1 MKEKKFFIFILLM
14 AFIFGLAIYRIIDL
28 SVIKKD
34 TYQSL
39 LEEKTN
45 YLIEGPSAPRGR
57 ILDCHGKILVDNI
70 GVKTIVY
77 QKVAG
82 ISYED
87 EVEIAYT
94 LANLID
100 VESKPSEYELKKF
113 WNILHEKEAEAK
125 ITEAEKKLYK
135 ERKLTQ
141 TEIYDLKLSRITK
154 EELNTLN
161 LEDKVA
167 AKIYSLMGEG
177 YSYSFKVI
185 KDKGV
190 TEKEYANVIERA
202 IPGVIGM
209 MSWERFYPYGDTLRL
224 TLGSVSSRTMGLP
237 KEGVSW
243 YLENGYS
250 LTDRVGLSALEYQ
263 YESYLKGEKAKY
275 HIKDD
280 LSLEEVSSG
289 IRGNDLYLSID
300 IDLQMEV
307 EKIVKEEILKGKE
320 LSNTEYFDHAFVLI
334 GDPKDGS
341 IRAMVG
347 QKLIGYPQHSR
358 FQDISLQAIS
368 SSYTVG
374 SVVKGASI
382 SVGYAN
388 GLIEPNKTVL
398 DGCIK
403 LENVPE
409 KCSVRRLG
417 TIDDIKALK
426 YSSNYYQFLLA
437 IKLVGK
443 TYKYNMHLGAD
454 EHFFDIYRNM
464 FASYG
469 LGEKTGIDLPN
480 EEVGIKGNTIADD
493 LLLNFTIGQYD
504 TYTPV
509 MLLQYMNTIAQSGK
523 RLSLHLAKNI
533 KDFQGKEIWSYA
545 KRVLNE
551 VSLEKEYFL
560 RIQQGLYEVTHGG
573 TGSGYIDASH
583 HAAGKTGTAES
594 FLDTDGDGMIDVKT
608 ISLAFVMYAPVEDP
622 KVSMVVMTPHV
633 SHDNGKSEYV
643 AFLSRKITSKV
654 SKILFEKYD
663 VS

>member
-1 MKEKKFFIFILLM
+1 MKEKKFFTFVLIL
-14 AFIFGLAIYRIIDL
+14 IGVFGICISRVIDL
-28 SVIKKD
+28 SWAKKD
-34 TYQSL
+34 HYEKL

-45 YLIEGPSAPRGR
+45 YFIEGESAPRGR
-57 ILDCHGKILVDNI
+57 ILDCHGKVLVDNI
-70 GVKTIVY
+70 GIKTIVY
-77 QKVAG
+77 QRVAG

-87 EVEIAYT
+87 EIDIAYT

-100 VESKPSEYELKKF
+100 IKDRPSEYELKKF
-113 WNILHEKEAEAK
+113 WMVLHPEEADAK
-125 ITEAEKKLYK
+125 ITKEEKTLYQ

-141 TEIYDLKLSRITK
+141 TEIYEMKLNRITK
-154 EELNTLN
+154 EELSSLKI
-161 LEDKVA
+161 EDSVA
-167 AKIYSLMGEG
+167 AKIYDLMGKG

-190 TEKEYANVIERA
+190 TEEEYASVIERN
-202 IPGVIGM
+202 IPGVMGVM
-209 MSWERFYPYGDTLRL
+209 DWERFYPYGETLRL
-224 TLGSVSSRTMGLP
+224 TLGSVSSREMGLP

-263 YESYLKGEKAKY
+263 YESYLKGKKAKY

-280 LSLEEVSSG
+280 LSLEEVSPG
-289 IRGNDLYLSID
+289 VRGNDLYLSID

-320 LSNTEYFDHAFVLI
+320 LPNTEYFDHAYVVI

-347 QKLIGYPQHSR
+347 QKLIGYPNHNA

-388 GLIEPNKTVL
+388 GLVEPNQTVV

-403 LENVPE
+403 LANVPE

-454 EHFFDIYRNM
+454 ETYFDIYRDM

-469 LGEKTGIDLPN
+469 LGTKTGIDLPN
-480 EEVGIKGNTIADD
+480 EGDGIKGDTIADD

-509 MLLQYMNTIAQSGK
+509 MLLQYMNTIVQNGK
-523 RLSLHLAKNI
+523 RLPLHLAKNL
-533 KDFQGKEIWSYA
+533 KDYQGTEIWSYP
-545 KRVLNE
+545 KEVLNE
-551 VSLEKEYFL
+551 VSLEQKYFE
-560 RIQQGLYEVTHGG
+560 RIKKGFYEVTHGG
-573 TGSGYIDASH
+573 TGSSYVDASI

-594 FLDTDGDGMIDVKT
+594 FLDTDQDGMIDVKT
-608 ISLAFVMYAPVEDP
+608 ISLAFIMYAPVEDP

-633 SHDNGKSEYV
+633 SHENGKSEYV
-643 AFLSRKITSKV
+643 AFLSRKITSQV
-654 SKILFEKYD
+654 SKILFEKYY